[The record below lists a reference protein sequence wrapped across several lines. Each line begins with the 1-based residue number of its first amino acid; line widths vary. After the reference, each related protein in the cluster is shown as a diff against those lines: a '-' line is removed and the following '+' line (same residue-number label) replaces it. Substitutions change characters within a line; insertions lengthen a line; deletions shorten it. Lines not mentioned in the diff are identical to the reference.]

1 MTTLIES
8 PDDKIAAEI
17 LRKQGALKQV
27 LLEWLQLVELK
38 IRLYR
43 ERQQLLVMSDL
54 ALQDIG
60 VSRAEAIAEASC
72 SDIPQQRIAALADGN

>member
-1 MTTLIES
+1 MTTLIENR
-8 PDDKIAAEI
+8 DDKIAAEI

-27 LLEWLQLVELK
+27 VLEWLQLVELK

-60 VSRAEAIAEASC
+60 VSRAEAIAEAAC